1 MRGERYIYVPCLYF
15 LTSSSSSSTCFLQQ
29 DGRVSNCSPYH
40 VITQPPSLISM
51 DDLQFDQHALSLY
64 RFYRE
69 RGCLVTFQL
78 WTTEDGG
85 EHFKIS
91 RPPPTLPFR
100 RHTLPFRPATKVFP
114 NIVPLSS
121 KTRKSPG
128 RQRRDQR
135 RLEQHRAAKQ
145 TGPHA
150 PRAETSAPVTG
161 TVVSGAGTTTPAAGT
176 PTPKVGILAPGA
188 GTHTPVHPDSAV
200 AKPSKCSPHYH
211 QRNFVMGDT
220 VVWKFTGTRKGTSVM
235 FKLFLENLFHII
247 CKNLFFCISRRL
259 LS

>member
-1 MRGERYIYVPCLYF
+1 
-15 LTSSSSSSTCFLQQ
+15 
-29 DGRVSNCSPYH
+29 
-40 VITQPPSLISM
+40 M
-51 DDLQFDQHALSLY
+51 DDLQFDRHALSLY

-161 TVVSGAGTTTPAAGT
+161 TVVSGAGTT
-176 PTPKVGILAPGA
+176 VPGA
-188 GTHTPVHPDSAV
+188 A
-200 AKPSKCSPHYH
+200 AL
-211 QRNFVMGDT
+211 
-220 VVWKFTGTRKGTSVM
+220 RKEE
-235 FKLFLENLFHII
+235 LY
-247 CKNLFFCISRRL
+247 
-259 LS
+259 